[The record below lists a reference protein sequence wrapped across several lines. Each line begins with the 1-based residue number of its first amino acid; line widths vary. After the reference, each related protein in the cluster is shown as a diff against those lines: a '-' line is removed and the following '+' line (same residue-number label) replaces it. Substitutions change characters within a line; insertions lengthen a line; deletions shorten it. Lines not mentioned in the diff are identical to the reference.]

1 MPSSTGSGTVRDAC
15 SDAPADFRP
24 VDCELISIAGKAV
37 SRGQARSSGRKNLVE
52 LNASSSRGAS
62 STWRV
67 RKSYPTADNRINVA
81 LGIFK
86 TGDGSHSVSATVAS
100 GVSRQ
105 YSGRRENHSQADA
118 SRTARQ
124 VPVWTLSTEFQ
135 GRTHVAAVVVDAVH
149 GPLVPGLRDR
159 ARSRPTRMRSGSR
172 TSKTLSRSKRR
183 ENPPVPMTMARS
195 PWNAWS

>member
-1 MPSSTGSGTVRDAC
+1 MPFSTGSETVRDAC

-37 SRGQARSSGRKNLVE
+37 SRGQPRSSCLPNPTGQEHHARQLPRFETLADGFISRPVRQTLPGTGRIDV
-52 LNASSSRGAS
+52 
-62 STWRV
+62 
-67 RKSYPTADNRINVA
+67 
-81 LGIFK
+81 
-86 TGDGSHSVSATVAS
+86 DG
-100 GVSRQ
+100 
-105 YSGRRENHSQADA
+105 QAGA

-135 GRTHVAAVVVDAVH
+135 GRTHVATLVVDAVH
-149 GPLVPGLRDR
+149 GPLVPALRDK